1 MEEFRFI
8 YYNEYEIGK
17 MYEEKTSDGR
27 IVLLGVL
34 TKKELTGRVYDQDI
48 ELTFRDEKG
57 NLNTME
63 VDFRHKY
70 RVYHQ

>member
-8 YYNEYEIGK
+8 YYDEYEIGK
-17 MYEEKTSDGR
+17 MYEEKTRDGR

-34 TKKELTGRVYDQDI
+34 VKKELTGRVYDQDI

-57 NLNTME
+57 NLNIME
-63 VDFRHKY
+63 VDFGHKY